1 MDLSGHSFV
10 TPVFVAIPG
19 PMKPELDVFFAAR
32 GVALEPTDMLAMDP
46 PAPVFLAQSR
56 SRVMVAPLRRR
67 RDALLRL
74 VLVGVLVA
82 ALFVVSV
89 FVWPSGFGQGATS
102 VALSYVGLSAASVWR
117 DWRGMRLVQR
127 EIIMRLEG

>member
-1 MDLSGHSFV
+1 MNGHSHV
-10 TPVFVAIPG
+10 TPVLVVVPG
-19 PMKPELDVFFAAR
+19 PMKTELDVFFAAR
-32 GVALEPTDMLAMDP
+32 GVALEPTDMLGVDP

-82 ALFVVSV
+82 ALSVVSV
-89 FVWPSGFGQGATS
+89 FVWPSDFGQGATS
-102 VALSYVGLSAASVWR
+102 VAMSYVGLSAASVWR
-117 DWRGMRLVQR
+117 DWRRMRLMQR